1 MLKYIH
7 GSQDSTD
14 VDVMFIFDEI
24 PQKADASRFCS
35 DNSVENKNIAVVK
48 DGVVVWVYKGTI
60 DEVNNA
66 LMTTIPLHSENPP
79 SVIARMLPRDIL
91 AKGIRIMRGSLTQ
104 CSRTE
109 YRSIIKK
116 ATTSPLRP

>member
-35 DNSVENKNIAVVK
+35 DNTVENKNIAVVK
-48 DGVVVWVYKGTI
+48 DGVVV
-60 DEVNNA
+60 
-66 LMTTIPLHSENPP
+66 
-79 SVIARMLPRDIL
+79 
-91 AKGIRIMRGSLTQ
+91 
-104 CSRTE
+104 
-109 YRSIIKK
+109 
-116 ATTSPLRP
+116 